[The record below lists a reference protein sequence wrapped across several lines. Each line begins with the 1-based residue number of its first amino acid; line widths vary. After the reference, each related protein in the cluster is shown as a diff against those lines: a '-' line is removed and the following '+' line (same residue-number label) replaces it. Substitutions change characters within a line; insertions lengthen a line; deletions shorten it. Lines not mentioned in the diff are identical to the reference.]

1 MLEEFTER
9 HGGAYV
15 YVNIKGAVG
24 GRSYYDGC
32 CFFSENGKIK

>member
-15 YVNIKGAVG
+15 YINLKGG
-24 GRSYYDGC
+24 IGQRNLNDGC
-32 CFFSENGKIK
+32 CIFT